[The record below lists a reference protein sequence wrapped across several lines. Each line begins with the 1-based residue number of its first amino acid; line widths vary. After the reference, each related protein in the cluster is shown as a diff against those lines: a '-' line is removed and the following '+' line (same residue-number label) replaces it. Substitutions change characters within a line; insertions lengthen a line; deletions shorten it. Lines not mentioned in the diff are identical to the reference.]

1 MVLTNNF
8 ITALKKWLLLD
19 NYINENNTKLKKIK
33 EEKNNIELSL
43 IKYIEINNLENTNF
57 EIDFNNIH
65 YSKNNIN
72 SSLSLKLLTEV
83 LDETIAD
90 INIKNRILNNI
101 NLKKHKNSK
110 ESISLKRK
118 LVKKQ

>member
-8 ITALKKWLLLD
+8 VNALKKWLLLD

-43 IKYIEINNLENTNF
+43 IKYIETNNLENTNF
-57 EIDFNNIH
+57 EIDFNNIY

-90 INIKNRILNNI
+90 TNIKNRILNNI

-110 ESISLKRK
+110 ENISLKRK
-118 LVKKQ
+118 LVKK